1 MTGASFIGQ
10 KLGDYEVI
18 ARVGTGGMGAVFEA
32 RHPVIGKRVAVKVLH
47 PVFAADPKVI
57 ERFINEARVVN
68 AIGHPAVVDIFS
80 FGKTASGMPYFVME
94 FLKGRSVFDVLE
106 QEGALPMGRALDLI
120 SQLLDVL
127 DKAHAAGVVH
137 RDLKPQNLFV
147 EEGPNGQRL
156 RVLDFGIAKS
166 LTSEL
171 KQQLTGS
178 AILGTPGYMA
188 PEQINSE
195 PVTPRTD
202 LYSTGA
208 VLFELLTGRAVYAGT
223 NVGQLLI
230 KALHE
235 EAPRASSLKPDLP
248 KEVDDLVA
256 RLLSREAARR
266 PATAKEVL
274 ELVRGIQQRL
284 EAYGSLP
291 TRAELPVLEDPH
303 TTNKEL
309 APVPGIDDKATGV
322 SKAIKPRVDMHEAG
336 QRTEPAFV
344 APASVRGSN
353 PRAAPL
359 PVPPMDDATR
369 PVPKVKS
376 NPARP
381 APNLHE
387 VVAATAID
395 RQMVDRM
402 KVEASRPAP
411 SSGAAKWGLVFL
423 VVVAVLGALG
433 WYFTRAR
440 EVYVPP
446 PADPTTIPG
455 KD

>member
-32 RHPVIGKRVAVKVLH
+32 KHPVIGKRVAVKVLH

-127 DKAHAAGVVH
+127 EKAHAAGVVH

-202 LYSTGA
+202 LYATGA

-235 EAPRASSLKPDLP
+235 EAPRASTLKPDLP
-248 KEVDDLVA
+248 KEIDDLVA

-266 PATAKEVL
+266 PASAREAL
-274 ELVRGIQQRL
+274 DLVQGIQQRL
-284 EAYGSLP
+284 EAYGNLP

-309 APVPGIDDKATGV
+309 APVPGIDDKVTGV
-322 SKAIKPRVDMHEAG
+322 SKALKPRVDMHEAG

-344 APASVRGSN
+344 SPGRAPAARVG
-353 PRAAPL
+353 PM

-376 NPARP
+376 NPSRP

-387 VVAATAID
+387 VVAATAVD
-395 RQMVDRM
+395 RQMVERM
-402 KVEASRPAP
+402 KVEATSRGGP
-411 SSGAAKWGLVFL
+411 GKWLLLL
-423 VVVAVLGALG
+423 VVLAALG
-433 WYFTRAR
+433 VAGWYLTRPKAGDDTT
-440 EVYVPP
+440 
-446 PADPTTIPG
+446 PADPMTIPG
-455 KD
+455 RE

>member
-1 MTGASFIGQ
+1 VTGASFIGQ

-47 PVFAADPKVI
+47 PAFAADPKVI

-94 FLKGRSVFDVLE
+94 FLKGRSVFDLLE

-120 SQLLDVL
+120 TQLLDVL
-127 DKAHAAGVVH
+127 EKAHAAGVVH

-202 LYSTGA
+202 LYSTGV

-235 EAPRASSLKPDLP
+235 EAPRASTVKPDLP
-248 KEVDDLVA
+248 KEIDDLVA
-256 RLLSREAARR
+256 RLMSREAARR
-266 PATAKEVL
+266 PATAREVL
-274 ELVRGIQQRL
+274 DLVHGIQQRL

-309 APVPGIDDKATGV
+309 FPVPGVDDKVTGV
-322 SKAIKPRVDMHEAG
+322 SKALKPRVDMHEAG

-344 APASVRGSN
+344 APAARGAN
-353 PRAAPL
+353 ARVGPL

-376 NPARP
+376 NPSRP

-387 VVAATAID
+387 VAATAVD
-395 RQMVDRM
+395 RQMVERM
-402 KVEASRPAP
+402 KGEATSRG
-411 SSGAAKWGLVFL
+411 GAGKWVVLLLVL
-423 VVVAVLGALG
+423 TALGVAG
-433 WYFTRAR
+433 WYFLRPMPTVDAT
-440 EVYVPP
+440 
-446 PADPTTIPG
+446 PADPTTVPG
-455 KD
+455 KE

>member
-47 PVFAADPKVI
+47 PAFAADPKVI

-230 KALHE
+230 RALHE
-235 EAPRASSLKPDLP
+235 EAPRASSVKPDLP

-256 RLLSREAARR
+256 RLLSREASRR
-266 PATAKEVL
+266 PATAREVL

-291 TRAELPVLEDPH
+291 TRAELPALEDPH

-309 APVPGIDDKATGV
+309 VPVPGVDDKATGV

-344 APASVRGSN
+344 APIPVRGSN
-353 PRAAPL
+353 PRAAPM

-387 VVAATAID
+387 VVAATAVD
-395 RQMVDRM
+395 RQMVERM
-402 KVEASRPAP
+402 KVEASAPA
-411 SSGAAKWGLVFL
+411 SGGAGKWLLLLLVL
-423 VVVAVLGALG
+423 VALAVAG
-433 WYFTRAR
+433 WFFTRPPP
-440 EVYVPP
+440 EVYVP

-455 KD
+455 TK